1 MSGENLRKHKKNR
14 RYIFSAQNRL
24 HLRYKNQTGRCSC
37 FLFLFSF
44 FSRPRLFPLSV
55 ARLLLL
61 FSRSIIHLLHRQHPP
76 LPLHALSSL
85 SQPSVSQPLNRS
97 LHLPRPEPQ
106 LAKTK
111 KKKTEPTI
119 PPKPTPTGQT
129 SLFSIIFLTRSSPL
143 CPDLSSFPL
152 PPQNIDSSSIYPDSL
167 HHQPWQRHPSNTSR
181 TIALLL
187 STVTDPQPL
196 DLLPEKERTTKQKRR
211 KQI

>member
-24 HLRYKNQTGRCSC
+24 HLRYKNQTGRYPR

-61 FSRSIIHLLHRQHPP
+61 FSRSIIHLLHRQLPP

-119 PPKPTPTGQT
+119 PPKPTPTVIK
-129 SLFSIIFLTRSSPL
+129 LDV
-143 CPDLSSFPL
+143 DLA
-152 PPQNIDSSSIYPDSL
+152 
-167 HHQPWQRHPSNTSR
+167 
-181 TIALLL
+181 IALQISLL
-187 STVTDPQPL
+187 SIREKIPFSVTRLSHSP
-196 DLLPEKERTTKQKRR
+196 RS
-211 KQI
+211 

>member
-24 HLRYKNQTGRCSC
+24 HLRYKNQTGRYPR

-61 FSRSIIHLLHRQHPP
+61 FSRSIIHLLHGQLPP

-111 KKKTEPTI
+111 KKPNQPYPENQRPPDRPT
-119 PPKPTPTGQT
+119 
-129 SLFSIIFLTRSSPL
+129 SSPSFSSPDLPLSVPICLPFL
-143 CPDLSSFPL
+143 CPHRTSIAPPSTPILFTTNRGNATLQTPAGPSPSSF
-152 PPQNIDSSSIYPDSL
+152 
-167 HHQPWQRHPSNTSR
+167 QP
-181 TIALLL
+181 
-187 STVTDPQPL
+187 
-196 DLLPEKERTTKQKRR
+196 
-211 KQI
+211 